1 MATANRAVGLDFLQ
15 PTADALEFFKNLLGS
30 SPPEKRLR
38 ITIPL
43 SDERRA
49 SQIASASTVYTL
61 FHN

>member
-38 ITIPL
+38 ITL